1 MDLVASQ
8 VFADAIRGRCQGS
21 FDNRRARANAI
32 ANAAVGEAESRSGTL
47 TTRVDRLGAACGWL
61 FVAMLTAA
69 NILPGLP
76 PSAASPADEVARYFV
91 AHRESFLVA
100 VYLEGL
106 CVVPFLVFV
115 VVLAHNLKSGDGD
128 VLPALL
134 ISFGSVAAA
143 TALSIAGFWAVL
155 AYQASEKY
163 ELSVIRMIFE
173 LGNVAYNFIGFPFAA
188 FLGLASFGMRSSRW
202 GSKWL
207 VWAGSL
213 AALGQ
218 LVTAGAFAD
227 RGMFAPGGPSFVGA
241 YALFAAWIVAVCRT
255 LWKRSA

>member
-8 VFADAIRGRCQGS
+8 VFADAIRGHGQGS
-21 FDNRRARANAI
+21 FDNRRGRANAI
-32 ANAAVGEAESRSGTL
+32 ANAAVCETESRSGAL
-47 TTRVDRLGAACGWL
+47 TTRVDRLGAACGWG

-115 VVLAHNLKSGDGD
+115 VVLASNLKSGDGD

-134 ISFGSVAAA
+134 MSFGSVAAA

-202 GSKWL
+202 CSKWL
-207 VWAGSL
+207 AWPRPSVHF
-213 AALGQ
+213 GQ
-218 LVTAGAFAD
+218 PVTAGAFPAP
-227 RGMFAPGGPSFVGA
+227 GMFAPGGPGFVGA
-241 YALFAAWIVAVCRT
+241 SALFAAWIGALGRK
-255 LWKRSA
+255 LWERKV

>member
-8 VFADAIRGRCQGS
+8 VFTDAIRGRSQDC
-21 FDNRRARANAI
+21 FDNRGVRVNGSAM
-32 ANAAVGEAESRSGTL
+32 AAVCGGKIRSGAV
-47 TTRVDRLGAACGWL
+47 TTRVHRLGAACGWV
-61 FVAMLTAA
+61 FVAMLTVA

-76 PSAASPADEVARYFV
+76 PGAASPADEVAKYFV

-106 CVVPFLVFV
+106 SVMPFLVFV

-128 VLPALL
+128 VLPSLL
-134 ISFGSVAAA
+134 IAFGTVAPA
-143 TALSIAGFWAVL
+143 TALAITEFWAVL

-173 LGNVAYNFIGFPFAA
+173 LGNVAYNFIEVPFAA
-188 FLGLASFGMRSSRW
+188 FLGVASFRMHSSQW

-207 VWAGSL
+207 VWTGYL

-218 LVTAGAFAD
+218 LLTARTLANP
-227 RGMFAPGGPSFVGA
+227 GMIAPGGAKFFGA
-241 YALFAAWIVAVCRT
+241 
-255 LWKRSA
+255 